1 MLRLLFLLARA
12 LTSNPGLLDDFET
25 SCLSRSNRHVELD
38 FIPDIYPPENE
49 HTLPGEQEL
58 QFSAISR
65 KHRMTFA
72 RPRILEK
79 RFCKLFLHTL
89 PEFNMRT
96 KSPVTVVNFSF
107 SNSPRLA
114 IFIHRQEKK
123 TPQRNSWVLC
133 PPFLKAY
140 QNSPPP
146 KKTTLSPNCHASNT
160 QHPPSPCW
168 PLANNFRHLAEK
180 KENSTSST
188 QRVPQNWH
196 LG

>member
-25 SCLSRSNRHVELD
+25 SCWSRSNRHVELD

-65 KHRMTFA
+65 KHRMTFS

-89 PEFNMRT
+89 PEFNMEPENGGLRFPKGISSSRRWFSGSMLNFKGVSKAKASILFMRT

-114 IFIHRQEKK
+114 DFHSPARKK
-123 TPQRNSWVLC
+123 HHSVIAEFC
-133 PPFLKAY
+133 V
-140 QNSPPP
+140 
-146 KKTTLSPNCHASNT
+146 
-160 QHPPSPCW
+160 
-168 PLANNFRHLAEK
+168 HLF
-180 KENSTSST
+180 
-188 QRVPQNWH
+188 
-196 LG
+196 